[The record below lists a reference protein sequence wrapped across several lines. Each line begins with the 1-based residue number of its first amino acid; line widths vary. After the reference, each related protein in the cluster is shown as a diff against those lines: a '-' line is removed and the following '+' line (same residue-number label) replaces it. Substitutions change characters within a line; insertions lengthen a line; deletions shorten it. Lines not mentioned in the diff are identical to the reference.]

1 MKRLGLMILLCL
13 TLAAAGFC
21 QNEGTPSTPGPTS
34 PSKDPGGSS
43 DWHITWVP
51 SYLWL
56 SSVNGNLGVKGKAI
70 PFSASFS
77 DVFDKLNIGYMTA
90 FDIRRKRVGL
100 LTDFQYIDL
109 SSDEIKTPL
118 GLLYSS
124 AHTDAQQ
131 YILDPEVYARA
142 IDTPKFSADGFA
154 GIRYWHLRS
163 NLDLRAGL
171 LPAFHGSDSRD
182 WVDPVLGARF
192 RLNLKKGLFVML
204 KGDGGGFGAG
214 SQETWQIYTGVGKVF
229 KRKFSSFLGYR
240 RLSVNYRDGGFIY
253 DVNMNGMLLGFA
265 IRFK

>member
-1 MKRLGLMILLCL
+1 MKKLALTMLLCL
-13 TLAAAGFC
+13 TFGATAVC
-21 QNEGTPSTPGPTS
+21 QNEGAPTVPGPTS
-34 PSKDPGGSS
+34 QSKDPGSQS

-56 SSVNGNLGVKGKAI
+56 SGVSGNLGVRGKAI
-70 PFSASFS
+70 PVSASFS

-109 SSDEIKTPL
+109 SSDEISTPF
-118 GLLYSS
+118 GVLYSS
-124 AHTDAQQ
+124 AHTDSQQ

-171 LPAFHGSDSRD
+171 LPALHASDSRD

-192 RLNLKKGLFVML
+192 RLNLNKGLFVML

-214 SQETWQIYTGVGKVF
+214 SQETWQIYTGVGKEF
-229 KRKFSSFLGYR
+229 KQKFSTFLGYR
-240 RLSVNYRDGGFIY
+240 RLSVNYRDVGFIY
-253 DVNMNGMLLGFA
+253 DTKMNGLLLGFA